1 MKLIRWLK
9 HHSTVLLTIL
19 VIVSIGLTVI
29 NWQLSGDLRSRMVEI
44 VWVAPALFVTEALFV
59 VGAIMMAVS
68 AGENLAE
75 YRHPRHWHRG
85 VMTIRRQTR
94 QFAEKLVIST
104 LFTVGFWC
112 NFAGAVGTSLILIIG
127 LALIAP
133 LTSLGVTLIIVIDL
147 IATFG
152 WRIPLEIARRKIK
165 EKYVEDHRSSR
176 STI

>member
-59 VGAIMMAVS
+59 VGAIMLAVS

-75 YRHPRHWHRG
+75 YRLPRHCARG
-85 VMTIRRQTR
+85 VMT
-94 QFAEKLVIST
+94 
-104 LFTVGFWC
+104 
-112 NFAGAVGTSLILIIG
+112 
-127 LALIAP
+127 
-133 LTSLGVTLIIVIDL
+133 
-147 IATFG
+147 
-152 WRIPLEIARRKIK
+152 
-165 EKYVEDHRSSR
+165 
-176 STI
+176 